1 VVKTYIVAGDLSTG
15 TTMLMAALMAGGI
28 PGLHKDNTAYEW
40 PGHVTREDGVGKVVK
55 RFWNTVLTDISKSL
69 DNLYIVY
76 MLRDPITREKAHP
89 TRNSLGH
96 EYNRV
101 HLNCIATITRDQ
113 RVARLVCLDFDFT
126 IDHPLVS
133 MTKLKDFGW
142 KIDPEK
148 AASAIN
154 PKLRHVKTDE

>member
-1 VVKTYIVAGDLSTG
+1 MVKTYIVAGDLSTG
-15 TTMLMAALMAGGI
+15 TTMMMAALIAGGI
-28 PGLHKDNTAYEW
+28 PGLHKNNGAYEW
-40 PGHVTREDGVGKVVK
+40 PGNVTREDGLGKVVK
-55 RFWNTVLTDISKSL
+55 RFWNTVLTDMSRSL

-101 HLNCIATITRDQ
+101 HLNCIASITRDK
-113 RVARLVCLDFDFT
+113 RVARLVCLDFDFV
-126 IDHPLVS
+126 IDHPLLN

-142 KIDPEK
+142 EINPEN
-148 AASAIN
+148 AMCAIN
-154 PKLRHVKTDE
+154 PKLRHVKREE